1 MNFLIKPLSAALLA
15 AIACASA
22 ASPSASTSPAG
33 PQAAAAAVATTTAAP
48 LDAAERRA
56 AIEQIAHAMETT
68 YVFPEIAAKYAS
80 ALRAASAAGEYDG
93 ITDPAA
99 FAARVT
105 ADLQAV
111 AADRHVRVM
120 LAQDLSAA
128 MRRMGPGGAPALE
141 EAKMIADGVAYLRF
155 NLLPDDPATAR
166 AAREFLLANADARAV
181 VIDSRPNRGGM
192 LTVMDAILPLFYD
205 EPTTLLRMDTRGAGA
220 PPRPPGQALVAREAP
235 DGISRHDHVVTP
247 DPEEGR
253 LKDAQLYY
261 LISSSTGSA
270 AEHLALALKRTG
282 RATLV
287 GETTAGAGH
296 YGRPI
301 PVGRFSVF
309 VPFGRTYD
317 PDTGKGWEGTGVAP
331 DVATPA
337 DRALDVALSL
347 ATASAD
353 QTTGGR

>member
-1 MNFLIKPLSAALLA
+1 MHYLIKPLAAALLTAFAGA
-15 AIACASA
+15 ATAT
-22 ASPSASTSPAG
+22 PSAPTNPAG
-33 PQAAAAAVATTTAAP
+33 PQAAASTAVTATAP
-48 LDAAERRA
+48 FDAAERRA
-56 AIEQIAHAMETT
+56 VAEQIANAMEST
-68 YVFPEIAAKYAS
+68 YVFPDVAGKYAS
-80 ALRAASAAGEYDG
+80 ALRAAAAAGEYDG

-120 LAQDLSAA
+120 LAQDLSTA

-166 AAREFLLANADARAV
+166 AAREFLLAHADARAV

-220 PPRPPGQALVAREAP
+220 PPRPPSHALVAREAP

-261 LISSSTGSA
+261 LTSSSTGSA

-317 PDTGKGWEGTGVAP
+317 PDTGQGWEGTGVAP

-337 DRALDVALSL
+337 DRALEVALSL
-347 ATASAD
+347 AGASAD
-353 QTTGGR
+353 EAAGGR